1 MRNPRAVALSG
12 LGLALLIVGLATV
25 NADPPAAPNAP
36 ATEPHKAGG
45 PLTLPALDELAP
57 KDYPGL
63 HNVVSYGKDFVS
75 GSVPEGDE
83 GFDSLKS
90 LGIVTIISVD
100 GAEPDLA
107 KAKARGMRYVHLP
120 IGYNGFDDTRKAELV
135 RAVRDLPKPIY
146 MHCHHGKHRSAGA
159 AGTVAVSLGW
169 LPNDVAIARMKVSGT
184 APNYTGLYSCTQ
196 KAAVMQAAAIDAASD
211 AFPEVSRTSGMVK
224 SMVEIDEVVE
234 HLKLI
239 EKAGWK
245 APADHP
251 DLVPAAEA
259 GRLAD
264 LLRNLGADADTKA
277 KPADFATLLGKN
289 AAEAQALEDLLVAA
303 SPTAPLDVA
312 KAAAAFKTVN
322 ASCKE
327 CHKAHRD

>member
-1 MRNPRAVALSG
+1 MRNLRVLVPSC
-12 LGLALLIVGLATV
+12 LGLAAAIVGLATV
-25 NADPPAAPNAP
+25 HADPPAASKTPT
-36 ATEPHKAGG
+36 TESQKADG
-45 PLTLPALDELAP
+45 PLTLPAIDDEKP

-63 HNVVSYGKDFVS
+63 HNVVAYGEDFVS

-83 GFDSLKS
+83 GFESLKA

-100 GAEPDLA
+100 GAEPDVA
-107 KAKARGMRYVHLP
+107 KAKALGMRYVHLP

-146 MHCHHGKHRSAGA
+146 LHCHHGKHRSAGA

-169 LPNDVAIARMKVSGT
+169 LPNEVAVARMKVSGT

-196 KAAVMQAAAIDAASD
+196 KASLMQAAAIDAASN
-211 AFPEVSRTSGMVK
+211 AFPEVARTNGMVK

-264 LLRNLGADADTKA
+264 LLRNLGSDPDTKA
-277 KPADFATLLGKN
+277 KPADFATLLAKN
-289 AAEAQALEDLLVAA
+289 AAEAQSLEDLLVAA

-312 KAAAAFKTVN
+312 KATAAFKTVN